1 MFHVRKNNRA
11 AIRVNLMTGKK
22 YAWWQ
27 KESQSQL
34 YQFKKVLYIKDK
46 YMINKYRINIYY
58 LMIYRYA
65 EIRTLEVKENV
76 TDIGVKL

>member
-1 MFHVRKNNRA
+1 M
-11 AIRVNLMTGKK
+11 LGGKK
-22 YAWWQ
+22 KVNHNFTSNANKRKLSKSNIVEYVF
-27 KESQSQL
+27 
-34 YQFKKVLYIKDK
+34 FKKVLYIKDK

-58 LMIYRYA
+58 LMIYRNA